1 MMTYFYSN
9 RIHSDQMKP
18 VLPPN
23 RQVSSIWRHPHW
35 KSFFCVDL
43 LYIFLGKEK
52 CFIKTIFMNFVN

>member
-23 RQVSSIWRHPHW
+23 RQVSSI
-35 KSFFCVDL
+35 
-43 LYIFLGKEK
+43 
-52 CFIKTIFMNFVN
+52 